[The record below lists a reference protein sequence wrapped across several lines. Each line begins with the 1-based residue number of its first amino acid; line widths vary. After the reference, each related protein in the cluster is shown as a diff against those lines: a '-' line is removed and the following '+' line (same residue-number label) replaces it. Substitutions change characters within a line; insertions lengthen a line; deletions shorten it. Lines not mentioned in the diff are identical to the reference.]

1 MGVKEAE
8 IRSASPFIWGKG
20 GNSCFFKT
28 LNTKDSCTPYCYDS
42 DDDDDDDNDD
52 KDDNDYY
59 SCNSV
64 NFQVRTSRLCM
75 EVDLEKNTQ

>member
-1 MGVKEAE
+1 MD
-8 IRSASPFIWGKG
+8 
-20 GNSCFFKT
+20 N
-28 LNTKDSCTPYCYDS
+28 S
-42 DDDDDDDNDD
+42 DDDDGVNNNDD

-64 NFQVRTSRLCM
+64 NYQVRTSRLCM